1 MIAVAGVREYS
12 KQKLCAFANGA
23 YVSVTCTD
31 GESAPHGVALNVHS
45 DKEIFDALNGERL
58 GKGPHITLK
67 MKRGDNRILRLGKGN
82 RDFVK

>member
-1 MIAVAGVREYS
+1 MPLPASANIQNRN
-12 KQKLCAFANGA
+12 CAPSQTAHTFP
-23 YVSVTCTD
+23 VTCTA

-45 DKEIFDALNGERL
+45 DKEIFDALTGERL
-58 GKGPHITLK
+58 GKGPHITLE